1 MKKTLVICLALV
13 ALSAAAFAADAPKSI
28 TINGGVQTVFMGAHS
43 RQAVTPPCHAGTFY
57 DNICGGSVN
66 TGSGW
71 TISDGSPINTQYTPA
86 NQIISLK
93 SGTTKKVGVTVGFV
107 TGTNGATVYLTKDC
121 KGLPCSSP
129 DGKPKKDVLC
139 SGKITNLFNFGSAYT
154 VEKIAC
160 KVKLTKGK
168 PYWAFVDSDDN
179 SWLAW
184 DLSAATGG
192 LVEGT
197 NDVWGTPS
205 SGQPVGGL
213 AIY

>member
-1 MKKTLVICLALV
+1 MKKTLVISLALV
-13 ALSAAAFAADAPKSI
+13 ALSAAAFAADAQRNI
-28 TINGGVQTVFMGAHS
+28 TINGGKQTVFMGSHS
-43 RQAVTPPCHAGTFY
+43 RQAVAPPCHKGTFY
-57 DNICGGSVN
+57 DNICGGSIN
-66 TGSGW
+66 IDEGW
-71 TISDGSPINTQYTPA
+71 TVSNGSPINTQYTPA
-86 NQIISLK
+86 NQVIALK
-93 SGTTKKVGVTVGFV
+93 SGTTKKVGVTVSFV
-107 TGTNGATVYLTKDC
+107 EGTNGATIYLTKDC

-129 DGKPKKDVLC
+129 DGKPKSDVLC
-139 SGKITNLFNFGSAYT
+139 SGKITGLYNAGSAYH
-154 VEKIAC
+154 VEKFAC
-160 KVKLTKGK
+160 KAKLTKGK
-168 PYWAFVDSDDN
+168 PYWAFVDSDAN